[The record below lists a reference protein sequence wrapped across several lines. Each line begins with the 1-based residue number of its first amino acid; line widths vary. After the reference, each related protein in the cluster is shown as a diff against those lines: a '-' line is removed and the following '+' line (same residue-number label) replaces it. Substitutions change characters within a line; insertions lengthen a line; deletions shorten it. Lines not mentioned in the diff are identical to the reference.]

1 MTIVVGRCCCL
12 HTVFLLWALLLLS
25 LESNDYFHLFAV
37 AEQVAD
43 DNIAETKDENVMVTA
58 IIAAVEEGVQ
68 PDTATDFDDRTVLDM
83 FGDLAKE
90 YLTQKI
96 IPETDTECKWDWR
109 VVRCEPVCTCDFQP
123 RLGDYHL
130 GRSCRKRASVADSC
144 DASRIPTANNLL
156 QLVIQNVVRTSQ
168 KALYSA
174 SKKTKTGYHSL
185 QTKVCMGLTER
196 TCNSSSS
203 GNDDK
208 EDILL
213 AWQERLLCKNII
225 PECPHQ
231 REIPP
236 EVFNEQQSEH

>member
-1 MTIVVGRCCCL
+1 MFVL
-12 HTVFLLWALLLLS
+12 
-25 LESNDYFHLFAV
+25 

-43 DNIAETKDENVMVTA
+43 NNVAESQDENVMVTA
-58 IIAAVEEGVQ
+58 TIAAAAEEGVQ
-68 PDTATDFDDRTVLDM
+68 GDTATDFDDRTVLDM

-96 IPETDTECKWDWR
+96 IPETDSECKWDWR
-109 VVRCEPVCTCDFQP
+109 VVRCEPFCTCDFQP
-123 RLGDYHL
+123 RRGDYHL

-144 DASRIPTANNLL
+144 DASQIPTANNPL
-156 QLVIQNVVRTSQ
+156 QLVIQNIVRTSQ

-174 SKKTKTGYHSL
+174 SKKTKKGYESL
-185 QTKVCMGLTER
+185 QTKVCGGLTER
-196 TCNSSSS
+196 TCNGSS

-225 PECPHQ
+225 PECPPQ
-231 REIPP
+231 PEVPP
-236 EVFNEQQSEH
+236 EVVNEQQPDQ